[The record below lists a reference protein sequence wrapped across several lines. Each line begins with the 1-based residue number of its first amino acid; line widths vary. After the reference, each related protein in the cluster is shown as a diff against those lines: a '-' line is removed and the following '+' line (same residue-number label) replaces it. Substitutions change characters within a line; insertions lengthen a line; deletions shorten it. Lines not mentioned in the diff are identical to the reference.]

1 MRLNAFLAS
10 CGLASRRKAED
21 LIRSGRVK
29 VNDRI
34 VLAPFFQVEPGTD
47 AVQCD
52 GQPVSASE
60 RVYVVMNKP
69 AGVVCAVSDKYDPVV
84 VALLPQRMQALR
96 VWPAGRLD
104 RESEGL
110 LVLTN
115 DGAFAQSFLHPSRGI
130 HKEYEALL
138 NIEINER
145 QIARWREGFD
155 IEGRHVAPLSLELL
169 EREPRGRWVSI
180 VIGEGLKRE
189 VRVMANLA
197 GFSVQRLIRRRIGGM
212 ILKKLQ
218 PGEILDLSF
227 SELYTKI
234 FKGGDV

>member
-10 CGLASRRKAED
+10 CGVASRRKTED
-21 LIRSGRVK
+21 LIRGGLVS
-29 VNDRI
+29 VNGRI
-34 VLAPFFQVEPGTD
+34 VLAPFFQVEAGKD
-47 AVQCD
+47 DVRC
-52 GQPVSASE
+52 GGKPVSPSE
-60 RVYVVMNKP
+60 HVYVVMNKP

-84 VALLPQRMQALR
+84 VDLLPKEMREKR

-104 RESEGL
+104 RDSEGL

-115 DGAFAQSFLHPSRGI
+115 DGEFAQSFLHPSKGV

-138 NIEINER
+138 NIGINDR
-145 QIARWREGFD
+145 QLARWRDGFE
-155 IEGRHVAPLSLELL
+155 IEGHHAAPLSLSVM
-169 EREPRGRWVSI
+169 EREPRGRWVSV

-189 VRVMANLA
+189 VRVMANMA

-212 ILKKLQ
+212 VLKKLSQ
-218 PGEILDLSF
+218 GEFRDLSF

-234 FKGGDV
+234 FNGGEV

>member
-10 CGLASRRKAED
+10 CGLASRRKAEE
-21 LIRSGRVK
+21 LVRGGQVT
-29 VNDRI
+29 VNGRI
-34 VLAPFFQVEPGTD
+34 VLAPFFQVEPEVD
-47 AVQCD
+47 EVQC
-52 GQPVSASE
+52 GGRPVVAQG
-60 RVYVVMNKP
+60 RAYLVMNKP

-84 VALLPQRMQALR
+84 VDLLPEKMRAAR

-115 DGAFAQSFLHPSRGI
+115 DGAFAQSFLHPSKGV

-145 QIARWREGFD
+145 QLARWREGFE
-155 IEGRHVAPLSLELL
+155 IEGHRAVPLSLEVL
-169 EREPRGRWVSI
+169 EREPRDRWVSV

-189 VRVMANLA
+189 VRVMANRA

-212 ILKKLQ
+212 VLKKLGL
-218 PGEILDLSF
+218 GEIRDLSF

-234 FKGGDV
+234 FKGGEV